1 MANSLFFSRSCR
13 WKGHVKRRV
22 VKPPAERI
30 HRFVERKKG
39 GQGLKKI
46 VDACP
51 RRGEPRDRTGAVDWN
66 GVPRVIHGGW
76 MRPWKGGG
84 RESNA
89 KRVRRDEKCTDST
102 FKSIAV
108 VACFLSMAR
117 ALGPMGFNP
126 QRESSGERKKVSSG
140 RLPLLIGRE
149 STIHTDSP
157 LFCLACY
164 RSTLVSNVFRKRC
177 SPSSG
182 IFELCSLRVFA
193 SEPVSTTDSSSFCLI
208 SV

>member
-1 MANSLFFSRSCR
+1 M
-13 WKGHVKRRV
+13 
-22 VKPPAERI
+22 ER
-30 HRFVERKKG
+30 EKG

-51 RRGEPRDRTGAVDWN
+51 RRGEARDRTGAVDWN
-66 GVPRVIHGGW
+66 GAPRVIHGGW
-76 MRPWKGGG
+76 MRSWKGGG

-102 FKSIAV
+102 FKSVAV
-108 VACFLSMAR
+108 VARFLPMAR

-157 LFCLACY
+157 PPSLSLLSFA
-164 RSTLVSNVFRKRC
+164 SLVTAPPLYPMYFVNVVHPRVAFLNFVR
-177 SPSSG
+177 
-182 IFELCSLRVFA
+182 FECSLPSLFRQRIA
-193 SEPVSTTDSSSFCLI
+193 AVS
-208 SV
+208 V